1 MRVLASLVA
10 AMFAFVTI
18 EPLYAA
24 PCPHHQPALVALA
37 QGLGTAH
44 TTTDA
49 KTHAPSDAMSHTM
62 AGHHEMAASTHGTHS
77 THGSPTSHHSDT
89 SHECNCLG
97 ACCGATPVAVAE
109 QPAHWVPMMVAR
121 RISLVSS
128 APDVRVPRTLVPHT
142 LPDCTAPPSALL
154 A

>member
-18 EPLYAA
+18 EPLYGA

-37 QGLGTAH
+37 QGPGAVHFT
-44 TTTDA
+44 
-49 KTHAPSDAMSHTM
+49 SHEM
-62 AGHHEMAASTHGTHS
+62 AGHHEMTAAAPHG
-77 THGSPTSHHSDT
+77 THGSPASGHSDI
-89 SHECNCLG
+89 SHECHCLG
-97 ACCGATPVAVAE
+97 ACCGVTPVAIAE
-109 QPAHWVPMMVAR
+109 QPEQWVPATVAR

-128 APDVRVPRTLVPHT
+128 APAARLPHTSAPHT

>member
-37 QGLGTAH
+37 QGLGA
-44 TTTDA
+44 
-49 KTHAPSDAMSHTM
+49 THSTSHEM
-62 AGHHEMAASTHGTHS
+62 AGHQEMSAAAP
-77 THGSPTSHHSDT
+77 HGSHASGHSDI
-89 SHECNCLG
+89 SHECHCLG
-97 ACCGATPVAVAE
+97 VCCGVTPVAIAE
-109 QPAHWVPMMVAR
+109 QPEQWVPARVAR

-128 APDVRVPRTLVPHT
+128 APAARLPRTSSPHT